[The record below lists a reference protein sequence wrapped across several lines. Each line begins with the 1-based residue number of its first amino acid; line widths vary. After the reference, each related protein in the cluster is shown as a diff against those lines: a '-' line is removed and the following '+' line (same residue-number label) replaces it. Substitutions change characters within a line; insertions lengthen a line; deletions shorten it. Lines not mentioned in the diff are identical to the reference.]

1 MLTDRT
7 HLLVDQ
13 AEPAKAAVK
22 AALAAQKKVTKKP
35 VVKKKKKGK

>member
-7 HLLVDQ
+7 RLLVDQ

-22 AALAAQKKVTKKP
+22 AALKKAKKKP
-35 VVKKKKKGK
+35 AKKKPIAGKKK